1 MNTTSALRTLPPT
14 GLLPDYTEPSYLRRL
29 ARMVAGFQKPRNTR
43 EYKAAVIEL
52 QRLSAPISALLLPA
66 LILALLML
74 LSPAPVVY
82 DHIIETSL
90 FTETPLPPLVDPP
103 PPVDP
108 AAPPDPTPFTFEI
121 DTPAPV
127 VETPPAPVTDQPIH
141 DPLDTVLRNPSP
153 VTLTFNTGIIRNEP
167 ARKNGLFEH
176 GGGPQTEDAVLRALR
191 WLKKNQL
198 ADGAWPSQKVAMT
211 ALAALTFLAHGE
223 ITDTAHSPEFGPT
236 LLKALEFLL
245 ASQKP
250 DGRFRGADG
259 NDYAH
264 PIATYALCEAYAM
277 TFNPNLKTAAEKALA
292 PIIRGQHPTGGWT
305 YRLDPAPAP
314 DTAAYRDDTSYMGW
328 CVQALK
334 AAHLAKLNVEGL
346 DKAMKLAVRGFK
358 RNAAPNG
365 GFGYTGPGTG
375 GLTSVG
381 TLCLQLLGA
390 ANDPEVRKS
399 LDLMDA
405 WRPSFDAKGP
415 IGASLQYYY
424 YYATQCRFHAGGK
437 RWESWNRDMKT
448 LYVAAQR
455 IEKNA
460 VKDPD
465 GRDCDIGWWANA
477 DNHTDRPV
485 MDTCLAALQLM
496 VYYRY
501 LPTTSTAAIK
511 TDPHLNALRDIDPD
525 EIPLNLPQHL

>member
-1 MNTTSALRTLPPT
+1 
-14 GLLPDYTEPSYLRRL
+14 
-29 ARMVAGFQKPRNTR
+29 
-43 EYKAAVIEL
+43 
-52 QRLSAPISALLLPA
+52 
-66 LILALLML
+66 
-74 LSPAPVVY
+74 
-82 DHIIETSL
+82 
-90 FTETPLPPLVDPP
+90 
-103 PPVDP
+103 
-108 AAPPDPTPFTFEI
+108 
-121 DTPAPV
+121 
-127 VETPPAPVTDQPIH
+127 
-141 DPLDTVLRNPSP
+141 
-153 VTLTFNTGIIRNEP
+153 
-167 ARKNGLFEH
+167 
-176 GGGPQTEDAVLRALR
+176 
-191 WLKKNQL
+191 
-198 ADGAWPSQKVAMT
+198 
-211 ALAALTFLAHGE
+211 
-223 ITDTAHSPEFGPT
+223 
-236 LLKALEFLL
+236 
-245 ASQKP
+245 
-250 DGRFRGADG
+250 
-259 NDYAH
+259 
-264 PIATYALCEAYAM
+264 
-277 TFNPNLKTAAEKALA
+277 
-292 PIIRGQHPTGGWT
+292 
-305 YRLDPAPAP
+305 
-314 DTAAYRDDTSYMGW
+314 
-328 CVQALK
+328 
-334 AAHLAKLNVEGL
+334 
-346 DKAMKLAVRGFK
+346 MKLAVCGFK

-437 RWESWNRDMKT
+437 RWDSWNRDMKT